1 MTLEPRLVKCN
12 DLSRFVVVVVFSPDK
27 LGICKRS
34 YTPKYTD
41 SASGFYYSLQNQELL
56 SNNSR
61 VG

>member
-34 YTPKYTD
+34 YTPKYIV
-41 SASGFYYSLQNQELL
+41 L
-56 SNNSR
+56 R
-61 VG
+61 VFTTAFRTKNFCPIIVVLVR